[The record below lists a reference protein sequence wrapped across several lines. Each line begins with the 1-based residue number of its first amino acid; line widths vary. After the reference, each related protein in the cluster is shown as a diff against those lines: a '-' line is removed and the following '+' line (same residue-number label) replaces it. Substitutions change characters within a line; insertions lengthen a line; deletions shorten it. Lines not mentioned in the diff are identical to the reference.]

1 MNTDNRRSKSHEMK
15 LVTELMPARLT
26 NTQAAHY
33 LGITSGTLSNWR
45 YLGRGP
51 RFSRDGKVHSRVF
64 YRPCDLDTYIEGS
77 LVD

>member
-1 MNTDNRRSKSHEMK
+1 MNNDKRRSESHEMK

-26 NTQAAHY
+26 NAQAAHY
-33 LGITSGTLSNWR
+33 LGITPETLTNWR
-45 YLGRGP
+45 YYGRGP

-64 YRPCDLDTYIEGS
+64 YRPCDLDTYIDGS